1 MHSYS
6 LLRRLTLEKIGIFS
20 IYLLNKETKMYLLSN
35 FICREL
41 FPSKNADKFLQSSEN
56 KFHTLN
62 YGSLFF
68 VLIPC
73 IIEYVENYEQNTE
86 LYTSF
91 YFM

>member
-20 IYLLNKETKMYLLSN
+20 IYLVNKETKVYLLSN

-41 FPSKNADKFLQSSEN
+41 FSSKNVDKSLQSSDN
-56 KFHTLN
+56 KYHTLN

-68 VLIPC
+68 LF
-73 IIEYVENYEQNTE
+73 
-86 LYTSF
+86 LYHALSN
-91 YFM
+91 M